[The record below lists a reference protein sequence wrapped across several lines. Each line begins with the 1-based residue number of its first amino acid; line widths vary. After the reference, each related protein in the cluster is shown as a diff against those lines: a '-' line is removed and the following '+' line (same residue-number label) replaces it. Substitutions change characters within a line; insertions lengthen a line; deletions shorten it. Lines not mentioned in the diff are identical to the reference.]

1 MRAWV
6 FLFSLLPACAS
17 QGVRCDGHL
26 QPVNLPV
33 SDATKAVGAVGDA
46 GSAGSAGSADVVD
59 AGRRARGG
67 GTAGAPAGRIP

>member
-46 GSAGSAGSADVVD
+46 GSADVVD